1 MVTLYLPLFSQ
12 IDMDTLTLHHHSTP
26 HGTYGY
32 IESKLGSRFETL
44 ETPHS
49 IIPDGT
55 YKVILTY
62 SPKFHRML
70 PLFTGIKGHDGVRI
84 HVGNFVE
91 DTVGCVLIGSR
102 TSASLKTLYPRAET
116 ACRRSEQEKTTLSLI
131 HSVRTLNTF
140 MKLFS
145 FPLIIKVVSF

>member
-1 MVTLYLPLFSQ
+1 ME
-12 IDMDTLTLHHHSTP
+12 TLTLHHHSTP

-44 ETPHS
+44 EPPHS

-62 SPKFHRML
+62 SPKFHRVL
-70 PLFTGIKGHDGVRI
+70 PLITGIKGHDGVRI

-91 DTVGCVLIGSR
+91 DTVGCVLIGQR
-102 TSASLKTLYPRAET
+102 TSASTKILYPRAET
-116 ACRRSEQEKTTLSLI
+116 ACRRSEQETTTLSLI
-131 HSVRTLNTF
+131 HSARTLHTF
-140 MKLFS
+140 MNLFS
-145 FPLIIKVVSF
+145 FPLYINVSSF

>member
-1 MVTLYLPLFSQ
+1 ME
-12 IDMDTLTLHHHSTP
+12 TLTLHHHSTP

-44 ETPHS
+44 EPAHS

-62 SPKFHRML
+62 SPKFHCML

-91 DTVGCVLIGSR
+91 DTVGCVLIGAR
-102 TSASLKTLYPRAET
+102 TSASTKILYPRAET

-131 HSVRTLNTF
+131 HSARTLHTF
-140 MKLFS
+140 MNVFS
-145 FPLIIKVVSF
+145 FPLYINVSSF

>member
-1 MVTLYLPLFSQ
+1 ME
-12 IDMDTLTLHHHSTP
+12 TLTLHHHSTP

-32 IESKLGSRFETL
+32 IESNLGSRFETL
-44 ETPHS
+44 EPAHS

-91 DTVGCVLIGSR
+91 DTDGCVLIGAR
-102 TSASLKTLYPRAET
+102 TYASLKILYPRAET
-116 ACRRSEQEKTTLSLI
+116 ACRRSEQEKTTLFLFNSAF
-131 HSVRTLNTF
+131 TLRTF
-140 MKLFS
+140 MNIFS
-145 FPLIIKVVSF
+145 FPLVINVSSF

>member
-1 MVTLYLPLFSQ
+1 
-12 IDMDTLTLHHHSTP
+12 MDTLTLHHRSTP

-44 ETPHS
+44 EPVHS

-62 SPKFHRML
+62 SPKFRRML

-84 HVGNFVE
+84 HAGNFVE
-91 DTVGCVLIGSR
+91 DTIGCVLIGAR
-102 TSASLKTLYPRAET
+102 TSASTKILYPRAET
-116 ACRRSEQEKTTLSLI
+116 ACRRSEQKNTTLSLI
-131 HSVRTLNTF
+131 HSERTLHTF
-140 MKLFS
+140 MKLSS
-145 FPLIIKVVSF
+145 FPLYINVSSF

>member
-1 MVTLYLPLFSQ
+1 ME
-12 IDMDTLTLHHHSTP
+12 TLTLHHHSTP
-26 HGTYGY
+26 QGTYGY

-44 ETPHS
+44 EPPHS

-84 HVGNFVE
+84 HVGNFVS

-102 TSASLKTLYPRAET
+102 TSASLNNLYPRAESS
-116 ACRRSEQEKTTLSLI
+116 CSRIDQKTTSLCLI
-131 HSVRTLNTF
+131 HSERTLHTF
-140 MKLFS
+140 MNLFS
-145 FPLIIKVVSF
+145 FPLYINVSSF